1 MLDDFLT
8 QIQSDEFAWRYEE
21 DEADREEVRQE
32 NIQEESRRIG
42 TVYDVQKTGIKSR
55 EPERKRFFQEER

>member
-1 MLDDFLT
+1 MFDDFDT

-21 DEADREEVRQE
+21 NEADREEVRQE
-32 NIQEESRRIG
+32 NLQEESRRIR

-55 EPERKRFFQEER
+55 EPEGKRFF